1 MYAQTADVVSVLGR
15 QCVIVAYDDDAMTY
29 LVWSQ
34 EAQEYLVVAQDDVW
48 NVERYSWGRVEE
60 LTL

>member
-1 MYAQTADVVSVLGR
+1 MYAQPTDVVSVLGR
-15 QCVIVAYDDDAMTY
+15 QCVIVAYDDNAMTY
-29 LVWSQ
+29 LVWSR
-34 EAQEYLVVAQDDVW
+34 EAKEYLVVAQDAVW